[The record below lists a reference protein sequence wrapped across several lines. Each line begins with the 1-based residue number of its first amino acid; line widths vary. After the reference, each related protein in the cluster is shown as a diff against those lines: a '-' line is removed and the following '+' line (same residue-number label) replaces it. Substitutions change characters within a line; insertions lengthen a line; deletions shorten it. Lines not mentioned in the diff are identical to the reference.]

1 MEIAEEENMNVPPEA
16 NTSFND
22 DKRTHLLREAV
33 PTVPLHHT
41 IQNRNPSNRSRWVLP
56 VVFLAGVIA
65 GIVILVLFLLAFS
78 FDRSVTQTPITSSSG
93 SITIEISRAY
103 MTSFISKQLK
113 SSGLPGSISNVQVV
127 MAQNNLMT
135 VSGDDQVAILGLGVT
150 KRITL
155 ILQLSVVSCQLH
167 VTVIH
172 ADLDGISVTGFVAL
186 FENELNRQIQSQQ
199 SGFPSGFTYCLS
211 STQTTTDNM
220 LLKYSATSN
229 S

>member
-113 SSGLPGSISNVQVV
+113 SSGLPGSIS
-127 MAQNNLMT
+127 
-135 VSGDDQVAILGLGVT
+135 GDDQVAILGLGVT